1 MLPRLTGSSTK
12 KPTSALSGSE
22 KSAALTLSDEEE
34 ERGGERDDGESTD
47 DEEDSADEDPSWIAS
62 IAAGNK
68 VPRDYQRRGVAEIL
82 KGFGVC
88 LGKARARWPSA
99 PTTHATPFTVLV
111 LAPSL
116 ALISQ
121 LAREWRDDACFEGV
135 TGNEISFLTVC
146 SDKQVHVAKK
156 RGGKR
161 KRNEAALQE
170 EDVDD
175 DIVLDDNLRE
185 ALGKVGEV
193 SSDRERIY
201 NFLAAP
207 ASSATP
213 RVRIVFCTYQS
224 SSLVGNRVGEGAL
237 APREGVGWNPDPA
250 MSSFKFDLAIFDE
263 AHRTAKVSQ
272 QGRGR
277 RKKDSADMFQH
288 ALYDNGADGE
298 GSGVPISMRLFMTA
312 TPRHAPHKRLSE
324 RKSKKGKEGE
334 ADDNVQKVAVS
345 MDDLSVYGRR
355 VPGLPG
361 FREAIEMGHICQY
374 RILAVTVRRSVL
386 RRVLGRRGFRME
398 ALQSGEVVFR
408 ARREET
414 DVSVSVKVKE
424 AMAML
429 ALRKAIASMTG
440 TDGKAIEGKKIFTY
454 HSRVAGDAVLSAELM
469 SEIMRVWDLAS
480 RGGGGK
486 GGASPPPEPSQA
498 VSVSAAAASAAP
510 PHSAPRSLA
519 FKTDYIGS
527 AVGKPMTSSVRER
540 KLDAFKHADRAVL
553 SSVRALSEGIDIPQI
568 QMAAYM
574 AREC

>member
-1 MLPRLTGSSTK
+1 MRKSNSTLAGS
-12 KPTSALSGSE
+12 G
-22 KSAALTLSDEEE
+22 KSAAPASSDEEE
-34 ERGGERDDGESTD
+34 DSTDDGYDESMD
-47 DEEDSADEDPSWIAS
+47 DEEDSSDEDPSWVAT
-62 IAAGNK
+62 IAAGKK
-68 VPRDYQRRGVAEIL
+68 VPRDYQRHGVLEIL
-82 KGFGVC
+82 KGFGVWR
-88 LGKARARWPSA
+88 GETRARWPSA
-99 PTTHATPFTVLV
+99 PTTHAKPFTVLV

-121 LAREWRDDACFEGV
+121 LAREWRNDACFEGV
-135 TGNEISFLTVC
+135 KGDEISFLTVC

-156 RGGKR
+156 RGRKR
-161 KRNEAALQE
+161 KRKEAEVQE
-170 EDVDD
+170 EDIDD

-207 ASSATP
+207 ASPVTS
-213 RVRIVFCTYQS
+213 RVRVVFCTYQS
-224 SSLVGNRVGEGAL
+224 SSYVGNRVGEGAL
-237 APREGVGWNPDPA
+237 APKQGVGWNPDPA

-277 RKKDSADMFQH
+277 RKKDSTDMFQH
-288 ALYDNGADGE
+288 ALYDNGVDGE

-312 TPRHAPHKRLSE
+312 TPRHAPHKSLSE

-334 ADDNVQKVAVS
+334 ADDNVHKVAVS

-374 RILAVTVRRSVL
+374 RILAVTVNRSVL
-386 RRVLGRRGFRME
+386 RRVLGRRGFQME

-408 ARREET
+408 ARRDET
-414 DVSVSVKVKE
+414 DVSVPVKIKE

-440 TDGKAIEGKKIFTY
+440 TDDKAIEGKKIFTY

-469 SEIMRVWDLAS
+469 SKIIRVWDLAS
-480 RGGGGK
+480 RGGGAK
-486 GGASPPPEPSQA
+486 GGGSPPEPSQA
-498 VSVSAAAASAAP
+498 LSVSAAAASAV

-527 AVGKPMTSSVRER
+527 AVGRPMTSSVRER
-540 KLDAFKHADRAVL
+540 KLDAFKDADRAVL

-574 AREC
+574 AREF